1 MGSMEGLTIGVMLLY
16 IQLVPVTASWWS
28 SNSLI
33 DHCSRPHAAAFSPVI
48 NKDVGLDPKKNI
60 KWVVCGGEGLVG
72 AFRVIPGYPP
82 PPSLGVPG
90 KHLSVFRRCFPT
102 LLLIVFL
109 LFGLMCIRDCPTVRG
124 GVGVT

>member
-82 PPSLGVPG
+82 PPPPLVYPGNTSLF
-90 KHLSVFRRCFPT
+90 SEDVFPLC
-102 LLLIVFL
+102 
-109 LFGLMCIRDCPTVRG
+109 C
-124 GVGVT
+124 